1 MATRSV
7 TMIVDRELAS
17 HNEAGFACNPEL
29 VDGNSYVNM
38 YLHHDGYPEYIAVE
52 LANWVNHI
60 KNNGITTLGMQD
72 SAKIASNLVKDF
84 YYDSQYLYPSHVDI
98 DHTYTYV
105 IWTGKRDIWISCWNQ
120 RENECVFVLRPENI
134 IKNYKSDYDYTDWPS
149 HKQNTNED

>member
-38 YLHHDGYPEYIAVE
+38 YLHHDGYPEYRAVE
-52 LANWVNHI
+52 LANWVNHM
-60 KNNGITTLGMQD
+60 KNNGIVTD

-84 YYDSQYLYPSHVDI
+84 YYGSQYLYPSHVDI
-98 DHTYTYV
+98 DHMYTYI
-105 IWTGKRDIWISCWNQ
+105 IWTGKADIWMSCWNQ
-120 RENECVFVLRPENI
+120 YSSECVFVLKSNDVVKRYE
-134 IKNYKSDYDYTDWPS
+134 SDYDYTNWEKY
-149 HKQNTNED
+149 KQNTKQAG

>member
-38 YLHHDGYPEYIAVE
+38 YLHHDGYPEYRAVE
-52 LANWVNHI
+52 LANWVNHM
-60 KNNGITTLGMQD
+60 KNNGIVAD

-84 YYDSQYLYPSHVDI
+84 YYRSQYLYPSHVDI
-98 DHTYTYV
+98 DHMYTYI

-120 RENECVFVLRPENI
+120 YSSKCVFVLKSDDVIRRYE
-134 IKNYKSDYDYTDWPS
+134 SDYDYTDWEK
-149 HKQNTNED
+149 HKQNTN

>member
-38 YLHHDGYPEYIAVE
+38 YLHHDGYPEYRAVE
-52 LANWVNHI
+52 LANWVNHM
-60 KNNGITTLGMQD
+60 KNNGIVTD

-84 YYDSQYLYPSHVDI
+84 YYGSQYLYPSHVDI
-98 DHTYTYV
+98 DHMYTYI
-105 IWTGKRDIWISCWNQ
+105 IWTGKADIWMSCWNQ
-120 RENECVFVLRPENI
+120 YSSECVFVLKANDVGRRYE
-134 IKNYKSDYDYTDWPS
+134 SDYDYTDWEKY
-149 HKQNTNED
+149 KQNTKQAG

>member
-38 YLHHDGYPEYIAVE
+38 YLHHDGYPEYRAVE
-52 LANWVNHI
+52 LANWVNHM
-60 KNNGITTLGMQD
+60 KNNGIVTD

-84 YYDSQYLYPSHVDI
+84 YYGSQYLYPSHVDI
-98 DHTYTYV
+98 DHMYTYI
-105 IWTGKRDIWISCWNQ
+105 IWTGKADIWMSCWNQ
-120 RENECVFVLRPENI
+120 YSSECVFVLKSNDVVRRYE
-134 IKNYKSDYDYTDWPS
+134 SDYDYTNWEKY
-149 HKQNTNED
+149 KQNTKQAG

>member
-38 YLHHDGYPEYIAVE
+38 YLHHDGYPEYRAVE
-52 LANWVNHI
+52 LANWVNHM
-60 KNNGITTLGMQD
+60 KNNGIVTD

-84 YYDSQYLYPSHVDI
+84 YYGSQYLYPSHVDI
-98 DHTYTYV
+98 DHTYTYI
-105 IWTGKRDIWISCWNQ
+105 IWTGKADIWMSCWNQ
-120 RENECVFVLRPENI
+120 YSSECVFVLKSNDVVRRYE
-134 IKNYKSDYDYTDWPS
+134 SDYDYTNWEKY
-149 HKQNTNED
+149 KQNTKQAG

>member
-38 YLHHDGYPEYIAVE
+38 YLHHDGYPEYRAVE
-52 LANWVNHI
+52 LANWVNHM
-60 KNNGITTLGMQD
+60 KNNGIVTD

-84 YYDSQYLYPSHVDI
+84 YYGSQYLYPSHVDI
-98 DHTYTYV
+98 DHMYTYI
-105 IWTGKRDIWISCWNQ
+105 IWTGKADIWMSCWNQ
-120 RENECVFVLRPENI
+120 YSSECVFVLKSNDVVRRYE
-134 IKNYKSDYDYTDWPS
+134 SDYDYTDWEKY
-149 HKQNTNED
+149 KQNTKQAG